1 MYCYQLGST
10 FIYLNRMEHSIINA
24 IAMCNHIQV
33 GKVLGPDIK
42 KSDQIM
48 GRLNVLHDSTLGS
61 LIKIL
66 SRHLGDQTDLQYLR
80 WLKDKRD
87 FFVHRFFRQEEWPGE
102 LDAVECDVMVR
113 RLRYLEILFD
123 RASARIW
130 KILARANLVLIDDLG
145 DAGLLIINPEIFDNW
160 DEDTVGRSK

>member
-1 MYCYQLGST
+1 L
-10 FIYLNRMEHSIINA
+10 
-24 IAMCNHIQV
+24 
-33 GKVLGPDIK
+33 
-42 KSDQIM
+42 
-48 GRLNVLHDSTLGS
+48 
-61 LIKIL
+61 
-66 SRHLGDQTDLQYLR
+66 
-80 WLKDKRD
+80 
-87 FFVHRFFRQEEWPGE
+87 PGE
-102 LDAVECDVMVR
+102 LDAAECDVMVR